1 MNADRGQS
9 YLDRTI
15 GRLRLFGTDLQEIEV
30 KESVNHL
37 PKSMGETLSAFANG
51 TGGDVLLGVS
61 ERDGFSPAPHFQA
74 NRIQDALSNLCAE
87 GMEPPLRP
95 MITLAEL
102 GGAPVVMARVAEL
115 PPRDKPCYVKKRGL
129 RQGSFIRTG
138 DGDRHMTD
146 YEIDRLLEEHEQPQH
161 DAELVGDAS
170 VDDLDDALV
179 AGLIARERAVH
190 PRVSGSLADEVILQN
205 LRALA
210 PDEDAV
216 LRPTIAGLLALGRY
230 PQKYYPR
237 LAVTF
242 ASFPGRTKSDGGGV
256 PSLLDSE
263 TLVGPIPA
271 LVADTLGAVRRNM
284 RTGGLIDGAFRKD
297 LPDYPLVAVREAVTN
312 ALMHRDYSAV
322 ARGMQV
328 QVNMYEDR
336 LEITN
341 PGGLYGTL
349 TLDMLGAPGFSA
361 TRNQHLSLLLEETP
375 YPDGGFVA
383 ENRGTG
389 YQRIV
394 SELAENLMPSPVAKS
409 TASYFSLTFEKRRLS
424 KEEHGTLPA
433 GGMEKAILAA
443 VEESGSVSARELME
457 MSGLSRGGVMRYVNR
472 LVDGGILEHMYPG
485 RSPKQRY
492 RLKR

>member
-1 MNADRGQS
+1 M
-9 YLDRTI
+9 
-15 GRLRLFGTDLQEIEV
+15 
-30 KESVNHL
+30 
-37 PKSMGETLSAFANG
+37 
-51 TGGDVLLGVS
+51 
-61 ERDGFSPAPHFQA
+61 
-74 NRIQDALSNLCAE
+74 
-87 GMEPPLRP
+87 
-95 MITLAEL
+95 
-102 GGAPVVMARVAEL
+102 
-115 PPRDKPCYVKKRGL
+115 
-129 RQGSFIRTG
+129 
-138 DGDRHMTD
+138 
-146 YEIDRLLEEHEQPQH
+146 
-161 DAELVGDAS
+161 
-170 VDDLDDALV
+170 
-179 AGLIARERAVH
+179 
-190 PRVSGSLADEVILQN
+190 
-205 LRALA
+205 
-210 PDEDAV
+210 